1 MPKDKNLANGSL
13 NHLNRIKRYND
24 YFDAEK
30 TYFMTPHSR
39 SLPKKKIF
47 FKNRS
52 SIRQSSKKP
61 GNRRRESIHN
71 VKKAQRN

>member
-1 MPKDKNLANGSL
+1 MPKEKNLANGSL

-39 SLPKKKIF
+39 SLPKRKVVIKD
-47 FKNRS
+47 KS
-52 SIRQSSKKP
+52 SIKQSSKKP
-61 GNRRRESIHN
+61 ANKRRESIHH
-71 VKKAQRN
+71 VKKVQRN